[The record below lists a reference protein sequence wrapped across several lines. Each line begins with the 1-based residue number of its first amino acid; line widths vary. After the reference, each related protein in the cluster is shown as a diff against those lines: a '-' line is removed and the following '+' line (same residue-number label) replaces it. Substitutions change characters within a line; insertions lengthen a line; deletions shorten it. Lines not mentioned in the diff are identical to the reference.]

1 METPN
6 SGRGWNWLAR
16 FDSNLSSDQAY
27 CQYQEISREDRW
39 TPFSFG
45 NAWSASHPDHP
56 AIKRVICQMPIPKL
70 ERMVLIRFQ
79 GLHPPWVSTAEWEF
93 LMWFALALERDRSWS
108 AAWQH
113 TDPRHP
119 GYNGA
124 RAKLAPEP
132 VIVEC
137 SGLGGGDLQL
147 AQQWHVCIKT
157 NKHNQRIYG
166 PSMALVEES
175 IRLPDKSM
183 IHGAHSI
190 VSNTP
195 ALGLVLFSRK
205 YLASDGKWQN
215 FVEPVE
221 LSSFHLGNSLIV
233 YVSFP
238 DPRFPFR
245 LAVLPS
251 TPLSKALCSMQ
262 FRISGSPLKTLTS
275 SGKLQ

>member
-1 METPN
+1 MEAPYRCDPT
-6 SGRGWNWLAR
+6 
-16 FDSNLSSDQAY
+16 LSPDQAY
-27 CQYQEISREDRW
+27 SQYHEISIEDRW
-39 TPFSFG
+39 APFSFG
-45 NAWSASHPDHP
+45 NAWSASHRDHP
-56 AIKRVICQMPIPKL
+56 TIKRARWQMPLPKL

-93 LMWFALALERDRSWS
+93 LMWFSLARERDRSW
-108 AAWQH
+108 AATWQH

-119 GYNGA
+119 CYNGA

-183 IHGAHSI
+183 IHLTG
-190 VSNTP
+190 
-195 ALGLVLFSRK
+195 LGLTKSLQEFLVLQYYATDS
-205 YLASDGKWQN
+205 ASSWHSFLQDWFPHVDWTPPGRLRHKVKKLYQSLDITPSHRRMPHPCWTG
-215 FVEPVE
+215 PVNLI
-221 LSSFHLGNSLIV
+221 LSLLVGEGRRRIV
-233 YVSFP
+233 F
-238 DPRFPFR
+238 
-245 LAVLPS
+245 L
-251 TPLSKALCSMQ
+251 
-262 FRISGSPLKTLTS
+262 LKP
-275 SGKLQ
+275 